1 MITFGDYLFNLRTEI
16 MRKEIKQEQLAEKT
30 GLSITTVNLLLNGKT
45 LSKQI
50 LKIEEAIKE
59 WN

>member
-1 MITFGDYLFNLRTEI
+1 MITFGDYLFNLKTEI

-30 GLSITTVNLLLNGKT
+30 GLSLTTVNLLLNGKT

>member
-1 MITFGDYLFNLRTEI
+1 MITFRDYLFNLKTEI

-30 GLSITTVNLLLNGKT
+30 GLSLTTVNLLLNGKT